1 MEDIRKLMD
10 DIDTVDDV
18 LIEWF
23 QKRMEIVDKMIDYW
37 ENNPFDQTQE
47 RDLHDVIM
55 RHLRYVSH
63 EYQRPYLEFQTY
75 LLKIAKDYRE
85 SKKQNEE
92 NSDNV

>member
-1 MEDIRKLMD
+1 MEDINKLMD
-10 DIDTVDDV
+10 DIDVVDGV

-23 QKRMEIVDKMIDYW
+23 QKRMEIVDKMIEYW
-37 ENNPFDQTQE
+37 ENNPFDQTKE
-47 RDLHDVIM
+47 RELHDIALK
-55 RHLRYVSH
+55 HFRYVSQQ
-63 EYQRPYLEFQTY
+63 YQRPYLEFQAY